1 MIKLLANL
9 GHFKTVA
16 TITVLASVLSTLF
29 TAVGAYLLIRIGFQ
43 VDFSLALW
51 FAFAVPLIVTPAL
64 SWYLIGLL
72 LEIHHSEQEMR
83 ELASR
88 DALTGLLSRRAFFD
102 NARSYTLLATRHEI
116 PFSVIIVDLDHF
128 KSINDRYGHPAG
140 DAVLKLFADVV
151 NSVSRRSDIIGRL
164 GGEEFALVLPS
175 TQIAEAFEFAERL
188 HNAVNKAVLKHKDAM
203 IQYTVSIGLTASES
217 GIENSIDN
225 LLARADQALYQAKR
239 AGRNQ
244 TTVYTRETEQF
255 IA

>member
-9 GHFKTVA
+9 GRFKTVA
-16 TITVLASVLSTLF
+16 TLTVLASVLSTLV
-29 TAVGAYLLIRIGFQ
+29 TAISSYALNLHGFEI
-43 VDFSLALW
+43 DFALALW
-51 FAFAVPLIVTPAL
+51 FSVGVPLVVTPTL

-72 LEIHHSEQEMR
+72 LKIHRVEQDMR
-83 ELASR
+83 KLASR
-88 DALTGLLSRRAFFD
+88 DSLTGLLSRRAFFD
-102 NARSYTLLATRHEI
+102 NARSYVLLATRHKI
-116 PFSVIIVDLDHF
+116 PFSVLIVDLDHF
-128 KSINDRYGHPAG
+128 KSINDRHGHPAG

-188 HNAVNKAVLKHKDAM
+188 HNAVDKAVLKHRDAM
-203 IQYTVSIGLTASES
+203 IQYTVSIGLTAVDPD
-217 GIENSIDN
+217 IDNTIDN
-225 LLARADQALYQAKR
+225 LLARADQALYKAKR

-244 TTVYTRETEQF
+244 TAVYTRETAQF